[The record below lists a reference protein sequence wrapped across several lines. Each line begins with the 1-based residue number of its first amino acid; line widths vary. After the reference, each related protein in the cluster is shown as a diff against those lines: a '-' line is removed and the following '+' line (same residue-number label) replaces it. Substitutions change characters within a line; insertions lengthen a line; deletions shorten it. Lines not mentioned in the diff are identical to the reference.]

1 MTDTAPSVAIIGAGT
16 AGTGAARRAL
26 ELGARDVTMI
36 EATGP
41 AAGSSGRSAA
51 IYNVQTVDPLHL
63 EVRTRAREIFFEL
76 ERTRGLPLT
85 RIGNVRVAWTERDL
99 ETLAHVITVQRGL
112 GLTDEDSVLLDRAEL
127 QRLVPDLETSDLAG
141 GLFGPR
147 DGVIDGGF
155 LCRTLL
161 DDARAAGMRYLRG
174 KVVGH
179 DRTAGGQHRLT
190 TSAGDQVVADVVVN
204 AAGAWAGKVGAILGV
219 DVPVA
224 PQVHDIVKVRLA
236 QKLPYTVPMVNLYM
250 PGSEGEA
257 LYFRQFDDMTLLAG
271 FHTYVVLDDH
281 PIADPD
287 DYRSTVLDSYRE
299 EVSAAIG
306 QRLKVAG
313 MTVEPGWTGLYPLS
327 PDGEFIVGPE
337 SADPTLIT
345 CTGLGGV
352 GVTSGTIAGYTA
364 SEWAISGEPTTVPT
378 ATAWTPTR
386 STLRE
391 RKAL

>member
-179 DRTAGGQHRLT
+179 DRTAGGQHRLR

-204 AAGAWAGKVGAILGV
+204 AAGAWARKVGAILGV

-257 LYFRQFDDMTLLAG
+257 LYFRQFDETTLLAG

-299 EVSAAIG
+299 EVSVAIG

-337 SADPTLIT
+337 AADPTLIT

-364 SEWAISGEPTTVPT
+364 SEWAIAGEPTTVPT